1 MTRKKTT
8 TGTMGSKRKTE
19 AKVETTTKAKDK
31 PAGGDVA
38 GKAASPKRAEQ
49 KANEVIPEVACALLE
64 ANPSL
69 PDQALILEEFSQHFR
84 SAAARAEALATA
96 SAAAVKA
103 APGSASEGEKQ
114 RGAERKRRPTVEP
127 PSRLAPRATSS
138 YEPPPAAAAAP
149 VAAEI
154 APVSD
159 PIIDEPAPELVAND
173 PEPEEVSMF
182 AALEAEATREPE
194 DLFALLAADP
204 TTSRATDDDF
214 DFSYQSSSD
223 QSSPFLA
230 AAPLRDDSATVMVSA
245 VEDDA
250 IFGTPIAQEALPAEP
265 VPATIAPNESTM
277 MIQAMPDDEPAE
289 AAATSKSRKSSKK
302 RRG

>member
-19 AKVETTTKAKDK
+19 TKVETKAKDK
-31 PAGGDVA
+31 PAGDVA

-64 ANPSL
+64 ANPTL

-96 SAAAVKA
+96 NAAAVKA
-103 APGSASEGEKQ
+103 APGSASEGDKQ

-127 PSRLAPRATSS
+127 PSRLAPRSTSS

-154 APVSD
+154 APVFEPVID
-159 PIIDEPAPELVAND
+159 DEPAPELVASE
-173 PEPEEVSMF
+173 PEPEEVSVF

-204 TTSRATDDDF
+204 TTSRASDDDF
-214 DFSYQSSSD
+214 DFSYQTSSD

-265 VPATIAPNESTM
+265 VPTTIAPNESTM